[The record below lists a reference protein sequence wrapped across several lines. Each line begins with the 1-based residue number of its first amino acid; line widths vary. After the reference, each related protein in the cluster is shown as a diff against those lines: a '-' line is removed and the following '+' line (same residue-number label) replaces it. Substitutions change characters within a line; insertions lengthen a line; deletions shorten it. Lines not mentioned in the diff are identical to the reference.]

1 MQTGKKRNAL
11 AHPIMSR
18 SRKRAILER
27 SGVVSESTAEHRGH
41 RAMALMCAAVCWRGD
56 PTDSE
61 GLLSVADEFLQYI
74 EGDDSAMPRP
84 DKLTKGHMP
93 KSGR

>member
-1 MQTGKKRNAL
+1 
-11 AHPIMSR
+11 MSE
-18 SRKRAILER
+18 RKRKSLIVQRASAVPEN
-27 SGVVSESTAEHRGH
+27 ESEHRGH

-74 EGDDSAMPRP
+74 EGNSQTMPRH
-84 DKLTKGHMP
+84 DKLTGGQMP
-93 KSGR
+93 KPKR

>member
-1 MQTGKKRNAL
+1 
-11 AHPIMSR
+11 MSD
-18 SRKRAILER
+18 RKRKSLIVQRAGAVSETL
-27 SGVVSESTAEHRGH
+27 SESTAEHRGH

-74 EGDDSAMPRP
+74 EGNDSAIPRP
-84 DKLTKGHMP
+84 DKLTKGQMP
-93 KSGR
+93 RGR